1 MLFFRPIQ
9 NRSKQRITYVGQR
22 NKSSAT
28 LRSVIRLP
36 NKRLSTKAFHINRKI
51 NHPSIVSKPHA
62 TTRISILTE
71 LLHMKSLK
79 SYIELWIYI
88 VKQSIFN
95 RARRRNTICSHQR
108 RHRTVCWGDFGSLSL
123 PLRFGVQRARHSLP
137 RVRSRKRKI

>member
-9 NRSKQRITYVGQR
+9 NRSKQHITYVGQR

-51 NHPSIVSKPHA
+51 NHPSIVFKPHA

-79 SYIELWIYI
+79 SYIEHFSGFISPTEPDGETRSVHTSADTELSVGGIL
-88 VKQSIFN
+88 
-95 RARRRNTICSHQR
+95 
-108 RHRTVCWGDFGSLSL
+108 GLSL
-123 PLRFGVQRARHSLP
+123 PLRFEVQRSRHSLP